1 VDSVNSLTQL
11 RKETLWQQI
20 GRMVDARRMGSG
32 GHGADVRASETT
44 LTDGTWRALG
54 LGLLRAARSLAC
66 GSIFGSFLPVRRDGI
81 CAALLSRRC
90 HRSFGSINFGDAAD
104 HLCGSELQHQ
114 SIPPAPFK
122 RRLATAPDRLLGKKL
137 CWATQW
143 QNSPHN
149 SPSSLLCFCQHMVL
163 SGIHPIL

>member
-20 GRMVDARRMGSG
+20 GWMVDARRMGSG

-54 LGLLRAARSLAC
+54 LGLLRAAQSLAC

-81 CAALLSRRC
+81 CAALLSRWC

-104 HLCGSELQHQ
+104 HLCGSELQHLRVGEGMIRASRQ
-114 SIPPAPFK
+114 HPSNGVWQRHRIGYWAKTVLGNSIAEF
-122 RRLATAPDRLLGKKL
+122 
-137 CWATQW
+137 
-143 QNSPHN
+143 
-149 SPSSLLCFCQHMVL
+149 SS
-163 SGIHPIL
+163 